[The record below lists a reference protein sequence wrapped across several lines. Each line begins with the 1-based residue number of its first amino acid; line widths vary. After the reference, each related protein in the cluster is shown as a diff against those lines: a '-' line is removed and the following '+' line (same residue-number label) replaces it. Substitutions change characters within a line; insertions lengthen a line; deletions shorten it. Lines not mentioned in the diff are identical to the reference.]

1 MLLLATA
8 DQNRLLSALPVHER
22 DHLAHYLE
30 PVVLRSGN
38 ILCEA
43 GTVPTHLY
51 FPTSAVLSI
60 LHLMENGASSELV
73 AVGNEG
79 MVGISLL
86 MDGEAS
92 GARTVVQVGGHSHR
106 LRADLMREALLRGGS
121 AMPLLLRY
129 TQAFMAQMAQNAICN
144 RYHKIDQQLC
154 RWLLQTFDRA
164 GSAEVGITHSML
176 AAILGVRREG
186 VSEAAARLQQA
197 GAIGCRRGYLRMLDR
212 GLLESMACDCY
223 RTVQAEF
230 SRLLPAQPA
239 SAGTGGIAR
248 QAQPWQ

>member
-1 MLLLATA
+1 MLLFATA
-8 DQNRLLSALPVHER
+8 DQNRLLSALPAQER

-30 PVVLRSGN
+30 PVVLRSGD

-43 GTVPTHLY
+43 GTVPSHLY

-60 LHLMENGASSELV
+60 LHLMESGASSELA

-86 MDGEAS
+86 MGGEAT
-92 GARTVVQVGGHSHR
+92 GARTVVQAAGHSHR
-106 LRADLMREALLRGGS
+106 LRADLMRQALLHGES
-121 AMPLLLRY
+121 AMSLLLRY
-129 TQAFMAQMAQNAICN
+129 TQAFMVQMAQNAICN

-154 RWLLQTFDRA
+154 RWLLQNFDRA
-164 GSAEVGITHSML
+164 GSAEVAITHGML

-197 GAIGCRRGYLRMLDR
+197 GAIGCRRGQMRMLDR

-223 RTVQAEF
+223 RAMRVEF
-230 SRLLPAQPA
+230 SRLLPAQQT
-239 SAGTGGIAR
+239 SGSRCAGR
-248 QAQPWQ
+248 EVRSWQ